1 MNTQGQIHNG
11 SYFSTEIKKVIKTY
25 KPHNIVEIGTWKGMG
40 STLRIIEAIQDANY
54 DNPPNFISL
63 ETNLEFYTQAKSNL
77 TSYLNVVSLIH
88 GKIITAEKFEQFN
101 EHFPVNDLWYQNDLN
116 NYKTCPSVLDHIP
129 KEIDFLLL
137 DGGEYSTY
145 LEWLLLKDR
154 TKIVALDDTKM
165 VKTKRIAEE
174 CFSDYD
180 NYKLICSSSERHG
193 FHIFLNKSI
202 V

>member
-1 MNTQGQIHNG
+1 MNVQGQIPDG
-11 SYFSTEIKKVIKTY
+11 SKFSTEIKKIIKTY
-25 KPHNIVEIGTWKGMG
+25 KPQNIVEIGTWKGMG
-40 STLRIIEAIQDANY
+40 STLRIIEAIQDISY

-77 TSYLNVVSLIH
+77 TSYLDVVNLVY
-88 GKIITAEKFEQFN
+88 GRIINPEEFEQYN
-101 EHFPVNDLWYQNDLN
+101 KHFPVNDLWYQSDLN
-116 NYKTCPSVLDHIP
+116 DYKTCPSVLDTLP

-165 VKTKRIAEE
+165 VKTKRIVEE

-180 NYKLICSSSERHG
+180 NYKLICSSPERHG
-193 FHIFLNKSI
+193 FHIFQNKLL
-202 V
+202 